1 MKKKT
6 AIVIIALSLVLCFA
20 VGGTLA
26 WLITQ
31 TDPVVNTFT
40 YGDINITLT
49 ETTGDEYKMIPGNE
63 ITKNPRVSVLADSE
77 ACWLFV
83 EITKSSTY
91 DTYLEKYVIVS
102 DTEGWAKLEGTT
114 SDVYYREVKGTDA
127 KKGVGYPV
135 LVGDKVKVRDTVTK
149 EMMEDI
155 KKGTVEEPTLTF
167 KAYAVQKDGFD
178 TAKAAWDEIN

>member
-6 AIVIIALSLVLCFA
+6 AIVIIALSFVLCFA

-63 ITKNPRVSVLADSE
+63 ITKNPKVSVLADSE

-83 EITKSSTY
+83 EITKSETY
-91 DTYLEKYVIVS
+91 GTYLEDYAIA
-102 DTEGWAKLEGTT
+102 EGWTKLGEET
-114 SDVYYREVKGTDA
+114 DVYYREVSAEDA
-127 KKGVGYPV
+127 KNGVDYQV
-135 LVGDKVKVRDTVTK
+135 LAGDKVKVSEKVTK

-155 KKGTVEEPTLTF
+155 KKGTVDEPTLTF